1 MDIIFEK
8 GSQDSPKGHAFVYFR
23 SSDYPNEV
31 WASYL
36 VMLPISVDLA
46 KYMPPFLMNQ
56 MGDASIQD
64 MSAFAF
70 PPAPEKLDGAAQM
83 EALADM
89 RGDDILFGGSINTS
103 DVPAMMLGVGDAV
116 QRYNALYKALV
127 ERRGLADTPV
137 DDAVT
142 EEAGGGFGVN
152 DVMYGLMSDTDRL
165 NELTTLVGKLRFAV
179 DNNEE
184 ALVKEAED
192 DIGSLSQHF
201 EFDHKTNR
209 IVQSVKLG
217 DADEDAQRLTM
228 LYLQRCYHI
237 IHEEYL
243 ALGSVEEQ
251 IAAIEGEASEAS
263 PSG

>member
-23 SSDYPNEV
+23 SSDYPDEV

-36 VMLPISVDLA
+36 VMLPITVDLA

-70 PPAPEKLDGAAQM
+70 PPAPEKLEGVEQM

-116 QRYNALYKALV
+116 QRYNAIYKALV
-127 ERRGLADTPV
+127 DRRGLSEAPA
-137 DDAVT
+137 DDAAS
-142 EEAGGGFGVN
+142 EEEVGVGGFGVN
-152 DVMYGLMSDTDRL
+152 DVMYGLMSDADRL

-179 DNNEE
+179 DNNEA

-192 DIGSLSQHF
+192 DIGSLSRHF
-201 EFDHKTNR
+201 EFDHKTSR

-217 DADEDAQRLTM
+217 EGDEDAQRLTM

-237 IHEEYL
+237 IHEDYL
-243 ALGSVEEQ
+243 ALGSIEEQ
-251 IAAIEGEASEAS
+251 IAAIEGEAS
-263 PSG
+263 PSE